1 MNSYY
6 HKMLLVGML
15 SATIL
20 TGETK
25 AANAHIQSNEN
36 DQKNKVVVKQNQ
48 QQNINTSNK
57 TQQRQNIKNKE

>member
-57 TQQRQNIKNKE
+57 TQQRQNITNKE

>member
-25 AANAHIQSNEN
+25 AANAHMQSNEN
-36 DQKNKVVVKQNQ
+36 DQKNKVILENNQ
-48 QQNINTSNK
+48 QQNTNTSNK
-57 TQQRQNIKNKE
+57 TQQRQNITNRE